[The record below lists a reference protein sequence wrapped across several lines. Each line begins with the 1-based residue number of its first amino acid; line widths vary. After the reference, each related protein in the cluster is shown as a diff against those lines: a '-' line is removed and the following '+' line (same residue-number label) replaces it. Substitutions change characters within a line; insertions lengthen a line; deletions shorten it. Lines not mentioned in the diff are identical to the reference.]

1 VLPALGVFG
10 ISGVGKTTLIRQ
22 YLSIRPN
29 ILSIS
34 AGRILQ
40 DRSGRSGEDLR
51 RGAANSVQ
59 DTQAG
64 LIEGFAEF
72 RAANQGYGVIFDGHT
87 VIDSDSGIVD
97 VPLDIII
104 GLNLSAFVYIRDAS
118 ESIARRR
125 AADTA
130 RQRPERTSEI
140 LALHQDRAQALA
152 RDYAAKANSSFEV
165 IQAGDIARF
174 QAVADKLFGV

>member
-1 VLPALGVFG
+1 
-10 ISGVGKTTLIRQ
+10 
-22 YLSIRPN
+22 
-29 ILSIS
+29 
-34 AGRILQ
+34 
-40 DRSGRSGEDLR
+40 
-51 RGAANSVQ
+51 
-59 DTQAG
+59 